1 MLRAVVPA
9 QSQEPRPSSTTSA
22 TPFQTGTRRAC
33 ARHSKRRGSTSRGA
47 TAACMSMIRSI
58 TMCRSHPQ
66 PKKTLSG
73 AKGRIAMEGFVAKQ
87 VHDYQN
93 GKISRRRLVE
103 ILTFAATTA
112 YAGKSAGAAEPPG
125 LDAAL
130 VNHVS
135 YTCPDFRRAADW
147 YSMVFNLDQVGAT
160 ARDVALT
167 HLICRT
173 PPLDRPA
180 GGNGPPRRKAK
191 AVIDHIA
198 FTVADFDRERAKVQL
213 AALGVKNVRDGGPFS
228 VYVNDPF
235 GYEVQIAGLGVT
247 AICGAEARATCS
259 DNR

>member
-1 MLRAVVPA
+1 
-9 QSQEPRPSSTTSA
+9 
-22 TPFQTGTRRAC
+22 
-33 ARHSKRRGSTSRGA
+33 
-47 TAACMSMIRSI
+47 
-58 TMCRSHPQ
+58 
-66 PKKTLSG
+66 
-73 AKGRIAMEGFVAKQ
+73 MEGFVAKH

-93 GKISRRRLVE
+93 GKISRRRLIE
-103 ILTFAATTA
+103 ILTLAATTA
-112 YAGKSAGAAEPPG
+112 CAGKSAGAAEQSG

-160 ARDVALT
+160 AGDVALPFGKKGEKPYGVSADDVPLT
-167 HLICRT
+167 HMICRT
-173 PPLDRPA
+173 RPLDRPA
-180 GGNGPPRRKAK
+180 GGNGPPRHKAN

-198 FTVADFDRERAKVQL
+198 FTVADFDRERAKAQL
-213 AALGVKNVRDGGPFS
+213 AAVGVQNVRDGGPFS

-259 DNR
+259 DKR